1 MAAKTPSPS
10 YKLQSQSAVTFVN
23 NSHATKQRTKNNKTV
38 ANPMSTSATGT
49 STMGGTFVDKSDDP
63 DESKNSDDDD
73 DDEGTLII
81 RGDSVESMG
90 YTETA
95 IVKTTV
101 EKDTQKRP
109 VSSKISEIA
118 KSYEKMNNNAANST
132 SKSSM
137 SGTTSNG
144 TFVVNGTDTADVS
157 PRLSANTPRQSV
169 KSPFGSKRLEGRSRV

>member
-1 MAAKTPSPS
+1 
-10 YKLQSQSAVTFVN
+10 VTFIN

-38 ANPMSTSATGT
+38 ANPMSTTATGT
-49 STMGGTFVDKSDDP
+49 STMAGTFVEKSTDP
-63 DESKNSDDDD
+63 DASKNSDDEDEE
-73 DDEGTLII
+73 DEGTLII

-90 YTETA
+90 FTETA

-118 KSYEKMNNNAANST
+118 KGYEKMNKADNT

-137 SGTTSNG
+137 SGTTNNG
-144 TFVVNGTDTADVS
+144 TFVVNGTDTTNVS
-157 PRLSANTPRQSV
+157 PRLSTSTPRQSV
-169 KSPFGSKRLEGRSRV
+169 TSPFGSKRFEGTSRV